1 MPTPPQT
8 ESDTSPAPLAAVSG
22 WALRRALLAG
32 AHKVR
37 AAREHLNR
45 INVFPVADGDTGT
58 NLAFTMEALIAGIG
72 PLRVAD
78 SGAVLAV
85 AAQVTLDG
93 ARGNSGAIVAQ
104 FFHGLA
110 EACRHQAD
118 LGAEALARAV
128 RHAAAQARAAIAEP
142 REGTVLSV
150 ITDYAESLQLLVDRG
165 DRDLRT
171 LLSESLTAAKKSL
184 AHTPDQL
191 AVLRRAGVVDAGAQG
206 FVDFLEGIDDYI
218 VNGRHALAQV
228 DHSDRQERQA
238 PLPEGHAESAY
249 RYCTECVLEGAD
261 LEPGAVRNA
270 LQGIALDS
278 LVVVGGGNKVRLHAH
293 LNQPGELFDAL
304 MPMGR
309 VEARKAD
316 DMRAQQRARQRLT
329 KVAIVT
335 DSAADLPESEYQRLG
350 ILVVP
355 VRVGFGDE
363 DYLDMITMRPSELYA
378 RMRNGETP
386 RTSQPPAIDFRR
398 QFELLDDHHDGV
410 VSINISSKLSGTWQA
425 ANLAAQPFDGRIV
438 ALDSL
443 TVSSGQALLTMYAA
457 EAAQRG
463 LDQAGIITTVKQI
476 QQRTR
481 TYALIED
488 LSYGACGGRMPQW
501 TVPVARALRA
511 RIRIETKGG
520 KIKPVGLHFGTS
532 ESALVKF
539 VRRVA
544 RPWQDAVTV
553 RAMISHCDAADDAE
567 RCLQLLREQLPKLSA
582 AWIAECGPAIGTHA
596 GPGTVVVALQSW
608 VAPR

>member
-1 MPTPPQT
+1 MSTT
-8 ESDTSPAPLAAVSG
+8 TDAASDSKLLPLAAVSG

-32 AHKVR
+32 AQRVQS
-37 AAREHLNR
+37 AREHLNR

-58 NLAFTMEALIAGIG
+58 NLAFTMEALVAGIT

-110 EACRHQAD
+110 QSCRTQVD
-118 LGAEALARAV
+118 LGAEALAAAA

-150 ITDYAESLQLLVDRG
+150 ISDYAESLQQLVDHG
-165 DRDLRT
+165 VRDLRI
-171 LLSESLTAAKKSL
+171 LLSESLAAAKQSL

-218 VNGRHALAQV
+218 ANGRKALAHV
-228 DHSDRQERQA
+228 DPNDALAGLQ

-249 RYCTECVLEGAD
+249 RYCTECVVEGTD
-261 LEPGAVRNA
+261 LEPGTVRAA
-270 LQGIALDS
+270 LSGIALDS
-278 LVVVGGGNKVRLHAH
+278 LVVVGGGSKVRLHAH
-293 LNQPGELFDAL
+293 LDHPGELFDAL
-304 MPMGR
+304 LPLGA
-309 VEARKAD
+309 VGARKAD

-335 DSAADLPESEYQRLG
+335 DSAADLPESEFQRLG
-350 ILVVP
+350 VLIVP

-363 DYLDMITMRPSELYA
+363 DYLDKITMLPDELYT
-378 RMRNGETP
+378 RMRAGETP

-425 ANLAAQPFDGRIV
+425 GVLAAQPFDGRIV
-438 ALDSL
+438 AVDTLD
-443 TVSSGQALLTMYAA
+443 VSSGQALLAMYAA
-457 EAAQRG
+457 EAAQRRME
-463 LDQAGIITTVKQI
+463 LSAIVAAVERMRAHTH
-476 QQRTR
+476 

-488 LSYGACGGRMPQW
+488 LSYGARGGRLPTW
-501 TVPVARALRA
+501 TVPLARALRA
-511 RIRIETKGG
+511 RIRIENKGG
-520 KIKPVGLHFGTS
+520 KIKPAGLHFGDRAR
-532 ESALVKF
+532 ALEKF
-539 VRRVA
+539 VRKITR
-544 RPWQDAVTV
+544 RFRGTPSLRAV
-553 RAMISHCDAADDAE
+553 ISHCDAAEDAA
-567 RCLQLLREQLPKLSA
+567 RCLQLLRTQLPELSA
-582 AWIAECGPAIGTHA
+582 AWIAECGPAIGSHA
-596 GPGTVVVALQSW
+596 GPGTVVIAIQAW
-608 VAPR
+608 TAPQ